1 MSDDPGDDI
10 GDFFA
15 LPAFKPDEALVK
27 LRRDLRE
34 RKPLQEQAGGAVVR
48 FALKGVTVVELS
60 VADGAI
66 ACAVAKR
73 LSQRPEWQRST
84 LKSSADVRK
93 ALDTITL
100 QLKRWEDED

>member
-1 MSDDPGDDI
+1 
-10 GDFFA
+10 
-15 LPAFKPDEALVK
+15 
-27 LRRDLRE
+27 
-34 RKPLQEQAGGAVVR
+34 
-48 FALKGVTVVELS
+48 

>member
-1 MSDDPGDDI
+1 MSDEL

-34 RKPLQEQAGGAVVR
+34 RKPLQEQGSGPVVR
-48 FALKGVTVVELS
+48 FALKGVVVVELS

-73 LSQRPEWQRST
+73 VSQRPEWQRST

-93 ALDTITL
+93 ALDAITL
-100 QLKRWEDED
+100 QLKRWDEED

>member
-1 MSDDPGDDI
+1 MSDDL

-34 RKPLQEQAGGAVVR
+34 RKPLQEQGSGSPVVR
-48 FALKGVTVVELS
+48 FGLKGITVVELS

-66 ACAVAKR
+66 QCAVAKR
-73 LSQRPEWQRST
+73 VSQRPEWQCSA
-84 LKSSADVRK
+84 LKSSAEVRK
-93 ALDTITL
+93 ALDTITA

>member
-1 MSDDPGDDI
+1 MSDDL

-34 RKPLQEQAGGAVVR
+34 RKPLQEQGSGGSLVR

-66 ACAVAKR
+66 QCAVAKR
-73 LSQRPEWQRST
+73 VSQRPEWQRSV

-93 ALDTITL
+93 ALDAITAQL
-100 QLKRWEDED
+100 QRWDDED

>member
-1 MSDDPGDDI
+1 MSDDL

-27 LRRDLRE
+27 LRRDLRD
-34 RKPLQEQAGGAVVR
+34 RKPLQEQGSGAVVR
-48 FALKGVTVVELS
+48 FALKGVVVVELS
-60 VADGAI
+60 VAEGAI

-93 ALDTITL
+93 ALDAIGL
-100 QLKRWEDED
+100 QLKRWEDE